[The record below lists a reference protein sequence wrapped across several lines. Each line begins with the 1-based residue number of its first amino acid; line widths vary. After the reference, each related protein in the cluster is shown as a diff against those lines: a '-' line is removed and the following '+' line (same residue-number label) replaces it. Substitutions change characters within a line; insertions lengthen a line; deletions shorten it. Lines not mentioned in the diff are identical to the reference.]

1 MQRPRGATVRPRMR
15 AAHRW
20 LHLGALIE
28 RELFA
33 SELTSGVSEH
43 FGTGRSRGMPVAD
56 ALGTWCL
63 RCGATIHGVNAP
75 PIHWPHQACRACA
88 GRSSPFAGIV
98 RLGVHAGGWRDSVL
112 ALKYGRDR
120 RCGEQL
126 GEMLAQQWMRAFD
139 ALPLWRSEH
148 RGAWCVVPVPMP
160 LARRIERG
168 IDHAQVIAKAF
179 GRATSMRVI
188 RALSQQSGVNQAR
201 LDRSARVARSGRMKW
216 RLRARAMCSER
227 DAQCETAVQQWV
239 IVDDVM
245 TTGAT
250 LREVAAVIHARVP
263 RARIAAAVVAV
274 A

>member
-1 MQRPRGATVRPRMR
+1 MR

-33 SELTSGVSEH
+33 SELTSGVSASLS
-43 FGTGRSRGMPVAD
+43 TGRRSMPVAD

-63 RCGATIHGVNAP
+63 RCGATLYGVDAA
-75 PIHWPHQACRACA
+75 PIHWPLHACAACA
-88 GRSSPFAGIV
+88 GRASPFAGIV

-112 ALKYGRDR
+112 AVKYGRDR
-120 RCGEQL
+120 RCGEKL
-126 GEMLAQQWMRAFD
+126 GEMLAQQWMRTCD
-139 ALPLWRSEH
+139 ALPLWRNEYG
-148 RGAWCVVPVPMP
+148 GAWCVVPVPMP

-168 IDHAQVIAKAF
+168 IDHAQVIAQAF

-216 RLRARAMCSER
+216 RLRARAMCNELGVQR
-227 DAQCETAVQQWV
+227 ETAVQQWV

-250 LREVAAVIHARVP
+250 LREVAAVIHERAP
-263 RARIAAAVVAV
+263 GARIAAAVVAV